1 MKLKLYTINTKK
13 AFTCSVQVLALLLC
27 TMSVVSAQALKGDTY
42 ADAKKNGAA
51 NLTIAFYE
59 TAGLIYKGTSGQV
72 EGVCVDLINNFAEYV
87 EKKEGVKVNYQFK
100 GNGENFNSFYN
111 SVKAGSDGVVGLG
124 NVTITDARKKE
135 ISFSPP
141 FMTNIAVLM
150 THNNV
155 PTIAKLESVEQAL
168 AGKTAYVPKGT
179 THEKRMLELK
189 AKHYKDMKVVTTS
202 SSMEALEK
210 MLDDPNGFCF
220 QDMALYLEAFKRN
233 KTIKRH
239 PVADSAGEQFGIIM
253 PQGSDWAP
261 LMNEFMKSYRA
272 DPKYKQ
278 SIIKHMGL
286 HAAKMLE
293 QVEGA

>member
-1 MKLKLYTINTKK
+1 MKSNLYFFNVQK
-13 AFTCSVQVLALLLC
+13 ALACSFQVIALLLC
-27 TMSVVSAQALKGDTY
+27 ASFVSAQALKGDSY
-42 ADAKKNGAA
+42 AVAKKNGSA
-51 NLTIAFYE
+51 NLTVTFYE
-59 TAGLIYKGTSGQV
+59 TAGLIYKSSAGQA

-87 EKKEGVKVNYQFK
+87 EKKEGVKINFQFK
-100 GNGENFNSFYN
+100 GNGENFTSFYN
-111 SVKAGSDGVVGLG
+111 SVKAGSDGVLGLG

-135 ISFSPP
+135 INFSPP
-141 FMTNIAVLM
+141 FMTNIAVLV
-150 THNNV
+150 THSNV
-155 PTIAKLESVEQAL
+155 PTISKLESIEQVL

-179 THEKRMLELK
+179 THEKRMLDLK
-189 AKHYKDMKVVTTS
+189 AKHYKDMKVVSTS

-210 MLDDPNGFCF
+210 MLADPNGFCY

-239 PVADSAGEQFGIIM
+239 PVADSAGEQFGVIM
-253 PQGSDWAP
+253 PAGSDWAP
-261 LMNEFMKSYRA
+261 LMNEFMKTYRA

-278 SIIKHMGL
+278 SIIKHLGL